1 MLIVPAR
8 EGGSVSGNDLVI
20 EGATVVPVDA
30 GRQVLENAHVAI
42 EAGVI
47 TSVGVG
53 PAPVGAPGKRITG
66 KGLLVIPGF
75 INTHQHHWYNFFK
88 GLGEGMLLE
97 RWISDLLVPAGKEM
111 TPADMGVASTL
122 STLEMLRSG
131 TTNSIN
137 HMVTTTTPEHVESI
151 LDSVVASGMRQSFAK
166 EVRAWDLADQL
177 ALAEEMHR
185 RWEGRSDGRIKVSFA
200 IESTAHW
207 VLLGTSSAE
216 LIVQGTEMAQRLG
229 TVVTGHVAGGT
240 MSREYGYL
248 KFMLETGR
256 TDIEY
261 LHSLGV
267 LSPTWVLAH
276 AIHVRDRD
284 IELIAA
290 SGASVSHTPTSEST
304 RAGGITPVRRMMNA
318 GVNVALGT
326 DGPMVDTSV
335 DMVEQMKSVRLFQ
348 NQLHLD
354 PLAIDPWTALE
365 MATIRAARCIGVGDQ
380 LGSLEVGKRGDLVAF
395 DIDTPWA
402 SVGHGAVGTLVHSVR
417 GLDARHVAVDGELLV
432 EDGRYTRWTDDGIAE
447 LLEEA
452 RGRSAA
458 AASRAGLLGG

>member
-1 MLIVPAR
+1 MA
-8 EGGSVSGNDLVI
+8 GHDLVI

-30 GRQVLENAHVAI
+30 ERSVLEGAHVAI
-42 EAGVI
+42 EAGRI

-53 PAPVGAPGKRITG
+53 PAPATAPGRRIPG
-66 KGLLVIPGF
+66 KGLLIVPGF

-111 TPADMGVASTL
+111 APADMGVASTL

-137 HMVTTTTPEHVESI
+137 HMVTTTTPEHVEAI
-151 LDSVVASGMRQSFAK
+151 LDAVADSGMRQSFAK
-166 EVRAWDLADQL
+166 EVRAWDLEDQL

-185 RWEGRSDGRIKVSFA
+185 RWEGRSDGRIKVAFA

-207 VLLGTSSAE
+207 VLLGTSSAD
-216 LIVQGTEMAQRLG
+216 LIIRGTELAQRLG
-229 TVVTGHVAGGT
+229 TVITGHIAGGT
-240 MSREYGYL
+240 MSREFGYL

-256 TDIEY
+256 TDVEY

-284 IELIAA
+284 MELIAT

-304 RAGGITPVRRMMNA
+304 RAGGITPVRRMLNA
-318 GVNVALGT
+318 GINVALGT

-335 DMVEQMKSVRLFQ
+335 DMVEQMKFVRLFQ

-365 MATIRAARCIGVGDQ
+365 MATIRAARCIGVGEE

-395 DIDTPWA
+395 DLETPW
-402 SVGHGAVGTLVHSVR
+402 STVSHGAVGALVHSVR

-432 EDGRYTRWTDDGIAE
+432 EDGRFTRWSDEAIAE
-447 LLEEA
+447 LLAEA
-452 RGRSAA
+452 RGRASAA
-458 AASRAGLLGG
+458 AVRAGLA